1 MGLKPRSAAQ
11 LERQLA
17 ACQAEN
23 EKLREAA
30 KEGRRAMIE
39 VSVLKGVIDGLRGNV
54 RPLDTDALSAVD
66 PDVDA
71 VVDEQC
77 H

>member
-1 MGLKPRSAAQ
+1 
-11 LERQLA
+11 
-17 ACQAEN
+17 
-23 EKLREAA
+23 
-30 KEGRRAMIE
+30 MIE